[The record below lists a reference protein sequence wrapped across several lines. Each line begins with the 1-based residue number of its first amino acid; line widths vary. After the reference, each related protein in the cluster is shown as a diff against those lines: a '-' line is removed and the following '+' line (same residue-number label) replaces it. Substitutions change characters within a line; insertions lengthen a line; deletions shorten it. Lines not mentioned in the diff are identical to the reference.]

1 MRALKALVALI
12 LLLIV
17 AGGVLWITAPRET
30 WPTAVAAPEPGADLD
45 AWLAA
50 RESVFDD
57 LTPGTEKTVV
67 WAGEP
72 GQRTPVALVYL
83 HGFSATR
90 QEINPV
96 AERIA
101 QGIGAN
107 LFETRLAGHGRP
119 GAALGAVTL
128 ADFATDLAEA
138 MAVARRL
145 GDQVVLVGTSTGG
158 SLATIAAF
166 DPAWRDQIAGLILLS
181 PNYGVRD
188 SRADFLDLPYARWWL
203 PMALGETYGWQPRNA
218 EHARYW
224 TSSYPTTALF
234 AMRGLQTTA
243 AAQNFAAA
251 TVPALVFYATGD
263 QVVDSARTEA
273 MLAAWGAPV
282 EAHVVTGAEDPAQH
296 VITGRILSPS
306 TVDGIVATSLD
317 WLRAQGLAPNP

>member
-101 QGIGAN
+101 SEVVSLPVHPKLSQN
-107 LFETRLAGHGRP
+107 
-119 GAALGAVTL
+119 
-128 ADFATDLAEA
+128 DLE
-138 MAVARRL
+138 V
-145 GDQVVLVGTSTGG
+145 
-158 SLATIAAF
+158 
-166 DPAWRDQIAGLILLS
+166 
-181 PNYGVRD
+181 
-188 SRADFLDLPYARWWL
+188 
-203 PMALGETYGWQPRNA
+203 
-218 EHARYW
+218 
-224 TSSYPTTALF
+224 
-234 AMRGLQTTA
+234 
-243 AAQNFAAA
+243 
-251 TVPALVFYATGD
+251 
-263 QVVDSARTEA
+263 
-273 MLAAWGAPV
+273 
-282 EAHVVTGAEDPAQH
+282 
-296 VITGRILSPS
+296 
-306 TVDGIVATSLD
+306 IVATVRKVLN
-317 WLRAQGLAPNP
+317 A